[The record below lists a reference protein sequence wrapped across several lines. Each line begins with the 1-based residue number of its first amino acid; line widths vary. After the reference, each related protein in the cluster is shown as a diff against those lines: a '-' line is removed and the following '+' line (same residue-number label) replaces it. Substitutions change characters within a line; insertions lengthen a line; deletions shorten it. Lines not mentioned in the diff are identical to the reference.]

1 MTCVLVPCTR
11 CAPWGTRFPLSKRPS
26 SALVSLPDQVE
37 EEVPDVAEARCCE
50 LGVKA
55 VELPG
60 GWSICT
66 ALHCVAKSP
75 HVSRGYRRM
84 RPGGGGKRPDR
95 ASWRWRALSSPVVA
109 QHRLWQLE
117 QQAVPVND
125 ECTGGVRV
133 EVMEDVVR
141 MAPRTYSWRSK
152 GYVRTRNGGGGGRRV
167 SVWYVLLLVDEF
179 TE

>member
-1 MTCVLVPCTR
+1 
-11 CAPWGTRFPLSKRPS
+11 
-26 SALVSLPDQVE
+26 
-37 EEVPDVAEARCCE
+37 
-50 LGVKA
+50 
-55 VELPG
+55 
-60 GWSICT
+60 
-66 ALHCVAKSP
+66 
-75 HVSRGYRRM
+75 M

-133 EVMEDVVR
+133 DVMEDVVR